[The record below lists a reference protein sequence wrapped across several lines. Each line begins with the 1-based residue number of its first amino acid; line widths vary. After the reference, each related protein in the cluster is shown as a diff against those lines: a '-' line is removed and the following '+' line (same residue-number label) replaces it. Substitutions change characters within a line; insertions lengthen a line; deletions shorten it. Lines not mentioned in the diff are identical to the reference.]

1 MGAPARHRVRF
12 GDGEVLQFRIE
23 LAGISPVVWRRVA
36 VSGRASLQELHGV
49 IQCVMGRD
57 VDGSYAFEVD
67 GVRYHDPI
75 DAPEP
80 GHASD
85 DSSLEMLELHPG
97 AVCFHLAEHH
107 GEPWLD
113 RLTLETVTPRIVGQ
127 RLPTCLTGGRAAPPD
142 DCDGPGHYR
151 EMLAALGEPHDPRS
165 ADVRAWLPE
174 EFDPEYFD
182 LVAIN
187 AALARIPKHR
197 PARQSM
203 IDHR

>member
-1 MGAPARHRVRF
+1 MGAPLRNRVRF
-12 GDGEVLQFRIE
+12 GDGDVLQVRIE
-23 LAGISPVVWRRVA
+23 LDGISPVVWRRVA

-57 VDGSYAFEVD
+57 SELGYAFEVD
-67 GVRYHDPI
+67 GVRYLDPI

-80 GHASD
+80 GHASNA
-85 DSSLEMLELHPG
+85 SSLEMLELHPG
-97 AVCFHLAEHH
+97 AVCYHLAEHH
-107 GEPWLD
+107 GERWLD
-113 RLTLETVTPRIVGQ
+113 RLTLETVTPRVVGQ

-142 DCDGPGHYR
+142 DCDGPSHYR
-151 EMLAALGEPHDPRS
+151 EMLTALGEPHDPRA

-203 IDHR
+203 LDGR